1 MASVDEIMSG
11 DIPNPTVG
19 GNRRSI
25 NRKQDRLLSGVKR
38 PTKRS
43 RMLDRLPPSY
53 NPRSQTSD
61 QYRVKTQSSTVRGEE
76 RERNARLVLRQ
87 PSRRIPESE
96 KPSKVV
102 KSRVS

>member
-1 MASVDEIMSG
+1 MDDVIIGG

-25 NRKQDRLLSGVKR
+25 NRKQNRELYGAKR

-43 RMLDRLPPSY
+43 KMLDRLPASY
-53 NPRSQTSD
+53 DPRNQTSD
-61 QYRVKTQSSTVRGEE
+61 QYRVKTVTSTVCGIE
-76 RERNARLVLRQ
+76 RERNARLVLRE
-87 PSRRIPESE
+87 PTRRIPESE
-96 KPSKVV
+96 KPSKVI